1 VFLSGRDVIY
11 TKPSERALELLDKK
25 YNCAQ
30 SVFAACATDAGL
42 TEAHR
47 LALGAAFGGGVVGQ
61 GEICGAL
68 TGALMA
74 LGEMHSA
81 VIAADPAAGN
91 NSVHAQ
97 AEKMIA
103 AFRAAHGSILC
114 RVLTGCLLYTEEGK
128 RSFKE
133 RDVPHTVCAK
143 LVAFAAGQAVAARK

>member
-1 VFLSGRDVIY
+1 MYS
-11 TKPSERALELLDKK
+11 KPSERALELLNNK

-30 SVFAACATDAGL
+30 SVFAACVTDTGL
-42 TEAHR
+42 TEAQR

-81 VIAADPAAGN
+81 AIAADPAAGHDDPAVHN
-91 NSVHAQ
+91 AVHAK
-97 AEKMIA
+97 AEELIA

-114 RVLTGCLLYTEEGK
+114 RELTGCLLRTEDGQ
-128 RSFKE
+128 RAFKE
-133 RDVPHTVCAK
+133 RDVHHTVCAK
-143 LVAFAAGQAVAARK
+143 LVAFATDWVVATRK

>member
-1 VFLSGRDVIY
+1 MY
-11 TKPSERALELLDKK
+11 TKPSERALELLDEK

-42 TEAHR
+42 TEAQR
-47 LALGAAFGGGVVGQ
+47 LALAAAFGGGVVGQ

-81 VIAADPAAGN
+81 VIAADPAAGHDDPAAGHN
-91 NSVHAQ
+91 AVHAK
-97 AEKMIA
+97 AKELIA

-114 RVLTGCLLYTEEGK
+114 RELTGCLLHTEEGQ

-133 RDVPHTVCAK
+133 RDVHHTVCAK
-143 LVAFAAGQAVAARK
+143 LVAFATDRAVAARK